1 MLYAIN
7 LFELTSVSNKPV
19 WNHFNPNS
27 TLKYIV
33 NSDYMY
39 MAGYKRT
46 KIAFLDKETAAL
58 ISKNCTNIVEFFI
71 ADCCIFNQHTLLFLC
86 Y

>member
-1 MLYAIN
+1 MLYGIN

-33 NSDYMY
+33 NNDYMY
-39 MAGYKRT
+39 NNLLWLQCYKQT
-46 KIAFLDKETAAL
+46 KIAFLDKETEL
-58 ISKNCTNIVEFFI
+58 WFQRI
-71 ADCCIFNQHTLLFLC
+71 AQKLTIFNQHTLLFLC
-86 Y
+86 T